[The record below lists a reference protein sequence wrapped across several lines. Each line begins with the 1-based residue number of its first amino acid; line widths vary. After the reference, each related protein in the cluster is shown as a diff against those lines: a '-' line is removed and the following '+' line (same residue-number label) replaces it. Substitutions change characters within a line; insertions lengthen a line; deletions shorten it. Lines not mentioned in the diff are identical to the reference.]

1 MEFILHN
8 WEELFI
14 AIIMFFVHILEIICV
29 FVIVVGAIK
38 SFIKYIKKEHR
49 FIIRIELAKA
59 MALGLEFKL
68 GSEILRTIEV
78 RTFTEILIVGSIILL
93 CAAMSILIHWEIGT
107 LQEAQER
114 VAKLDGVITEEEKRH
129 AEEITELIEN

>member
-1 MEFILHN
+1 MFLIENFDTIFVSVLTFFIH
-8 WEELFI
+8 
-14 AIIMFFVHILEIICV
+14 VLEIVCAI
-29 FVIVVGAIK
+29 VIVVGAAK

-68 GSEILRTIEV
+68 GSEILRTVVV
-78 RTFTEILIVGSIILL
+78 RTFTEILIVGSIIVL

-107 LQEAQER
+107 LQEAQEKT
-114 VAKLDGVITEEEKRH
+114 AMLDGKLTEEEKEH
-129 AEEITELIEN
+129 AKKLNELHEI